1 MEYFSHTQLNDHIW
15 LLQEHYAE
23 DSSLVMG
30 LIVGAE
36 KAALI
41 DSGMGVFGP
50 GVYEEVKKLT
60 DKPVLCICTHG
71 HPDHIA
77 GSVLFDEVYLNER
90 DLDQVGRLAPEKRL
104 FDTGMFSHKNE
115 AILAYAREHI
125 LDCSG
130 FHSKNVDEGDSF
142 DLGGITLEILKLP
155 GHSKGEIAVYDRMDN
170 LVFSGDAF
178 SDHVPASS
186 LKSLAEFQEMADGI
200 QRFLSAIHA
209 DTAVYHGHRTEP
221 VSHQLMQDEMQAA
234 REIAAGQTDADI
246 DEYNPISPVPHQ
258 KKHVAG
264 QAAITYNPAIL
275 G

>member
-1 MEYFSHTQLNDHIW
+1 MEYFSHRQLNDHVW
-15 LLQEHYAE
+15 LIQEHYAE

-30 LIVGAE
+30 LIVGTR

-60 DKPVLCICTHG
+60 DKPALCICTHG

-104 FDTGMFSHKNE
+104 FDTGMFSHGDE
-115 AILAYAREHI
+115 EVLAYAREHI
-125 LDCSG
+125 LDCSS

-142 DLGGITLEILKLP
+142 DLGGITLEIFKLP
-155 GHSKGEIAVYDRMDN
+155 GHSKGEIAVYDRLDN

-178 SDHVPASS
+178 SAHVPASS
-186 LKSLAEFQEMADGI
+186 LKSLEEFQEMADGI
-200 QRFLSAIHA
+200 ERFLRVIHA
-209 DTAVYHGHRTEP
+209 DTAVYHGHTTEP
-221 VSHQLMQDEMQAA
+221 VSHQLMLDELQAA
-234 REIAAGQTDADI
+234 REIAEGKTNADT
-246 DEYNPISPVPHQ
+246 DEYNPISPVPYQ
-258 KKHVAG
+258 KKHTAG
-264 QAAITYNPAIL
+264 LAAITYNPAIL
-275 G
+275 S